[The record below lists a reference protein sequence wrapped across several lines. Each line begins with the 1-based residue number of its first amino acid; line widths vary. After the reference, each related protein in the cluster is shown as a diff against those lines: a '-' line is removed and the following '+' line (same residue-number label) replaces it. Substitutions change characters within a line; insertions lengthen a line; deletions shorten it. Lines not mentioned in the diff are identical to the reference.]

1 MSVAGFS
8 CWDIFFV
15 VLGAYFILRG
25 LCRGFVGEVIALVG
39 FLASFYCAFQ
49 FSGAFGRFIAGT
61 MGINPY
67 AAQAIAGVVIW
78 LTIAMA
84 ASVVRMVLRGI
95 IKAVSLG
102 GIDKL
107 LECTNFDPSVVMS
120 RRRIA
125 HPGATESVVMDRHEN
140 ARYLG
145 IVGGFYNLTPARA
158 TMLKAIPLVEEHDGA
173 LWWSK
178 RSFQPAVLNMR
189 LELGADGF
197 RPLPAQ
203 EK

>member
-1 MSVAGFS
+1 MDKALACLGLFLSILICSCASKPVDPKDLPAESQNDVAATRWS
-8 CWDIFFV
+8 Y
-15 VLGAYFILRG
+15 AENG
-25 LCRGFVGEVIALVG
+25 LVME
-39 FLASFYCAFQ
+39 LASTDTLNLFEGAPHTLLLCVYEL
-49 FSGAFGRFIAGT
+49 SGREGFEAL
-61 MGINPY
+61 
-67 AAQAIAGVVIW
+67 AQ
-78 LTIAMA
+78 TR
-84 ASVVRMVLRGI
+84 S
-95 IKAVSLG
+95 

-158 TMLKAIPLVEEHDGA
+158 TMLKAIPLVEEHDGV